1 MADPISAPVPA
12 ADQEQGPWSQFQSP
26 TPNQPVQVAPTEE
39 QGPWSQFQAP
49 QQAEHKDEIPTPAPS
64 APATG
69 EAVGTVFGLGKSAY
83 DLNKYRQSGW
93 GIKPDESPYGV
104 QKYLNKQ
111 LRATS
116 IPRGTVSLEDL
127 GKATSMDVRSMNEVQ
142 DALKAIRGTPG
153 VEVPITEM
161 VQGVPVVT
169 GTRMVG
175 GTPPIDISQYVKLS
189 ELEKRAPKAAQF
201 LEKYEK
207 PITAVTKRVGIPAVA
222 GVSAAEA
229 QAAFNRAH
237 EGRTGLAALDAA
249 GAIGAPI
256 AAAKFLP
263 KKLRILGGL
272 TAAVAPATEAVREG
286 IEGHA
291 AGGAIQNFA
300 PGGLALAE
308 DIAKGF
314 LRSTPKK
321 PNELVGTRFKTTDL
335 GGLMEQTPFDPNKY
349 LGAKIIHRPYDLSS
363 RNQLIEEVSGHKL
376 INPIKT
382 EGGQGF
388 GRDIENQAIGLGGAS
403 NSGINERI
411 LKRVDAAA
419 KEGSGQVLN
428 IPSSMGFGSEAFSM
442 MPISI
447 QLDLLKQREL
457 SPAQLEEL
465 SNQVRAF
472 DPKKFSN
479 FVGFGDPRLE
489 TQLLEGGFGLGT
501 TPGKLRIAATDRL
514 GLKNPKSI
522 NNQQLLDYN
531 IEDLYH
537 AIRDP
542 DLRNTPPG
550 YMGLTVMEAQP
561 FTEGFDFGRHS
572 AYNAGDA
579 SKYIG
584 RGTNA
589 PISLWMPDT
598 YKEQLARMKAEDPSA
613 SLNLLRARAR
623 NVLGTQ
629 ESGVAQTMTPQVV
642 DNLGRYQEAVE
653 SEKLDPNNLDEIH
666 QYIYGKKAD
675 QYAPG
680 GSVIKAAKELILP
693 AAENASRTQIIGTLP
708 TYAKAADILAQR
720 GAKGQAIDFGA
731 GLGKGAAAL
740 GEDTHTYEPFAK
752 DWTPTFTKPEDIPTD
767 AYGRLTNLNVLN
779 VVPREARDEIV
790 QHIGRVME
798 PGGLGILTTRGA
810 DVMGAKGV
818 AGPEPMSIITSRDT
832 YQKGFTKQELEDY
845 MKYMLG
851 DKFDVNKL
859 NLGPAGVMIQK
870 KAAGGEILKK
880 LLPLAEREGN
890 LAKFL
895 EGTKAVDA
903 QGKPL
908 TVYHGTSVDE
918 DFDTFKK
925 KPRWIHVTEHPDVAN
940 SYTQLGNDQ
949 LAWGQS
955 PRVLPLHLNTKN
967 PLILDEDQLTEG
979 SFLPFKQRQREWID
993 LAKQQGNDS
1002 IYNPQTNTWMVPE
1015 PNQLKSTIGNQG
1027 TFDPNSRSLT
1037 KKKGGIVKKK

>member
-1 MADPISAPVPA
+1 MAEPTPVPVPVPA

-26 TPNQPVQVAPTEE
+26 TPTQPVQAAPAEE

-49 QQAEHKDEIPTPAPS
+49 QQTEHTDEIPTPAPS

-69 EAVGTVFGLGKSAY
+69 EAIGTVFGLGKSAY

-127 GKATSMDVRSMNEVQ
+127 GKATSADVRTTSEVQ

-207 PITAVTKRVGIPAVA
+207 PITAVTKRVGIPTVA

-300 PGGLALAE
+300 KGQIVE
-308 DIAKGF
+308 DIAKKLFTTRETQIVRASEALAPHEGKY
-314 LRSTPKK
+314 LHLTQSDRMRST
-321 PNELVGTRFKTTDL
+321 EGDL
-335 GGLMEQTPFDPNKY
+335 GGPGFSKFQLEHPEYAEAQAAWGVGKKPTASGIVNVNKKFGDQTIWTPMIGSETQHHSNQHVYDVLADEFNRQASLGKLTPELQERINARLMTRPEYQGLFPEDFNIANPEHLAQYGNTFDRRGALSTLMSGQGVGGTKGRIIDYPDIMQQMTDPMTVGAPTHS
-349 LGAKIIHRPYDLSS
+349 LGTRLFSLTGDVEHRPDLHSAFPYILKGEDQGVAFSPVPKELGIPDFINQFKEFKGREPGYYDLT
-363 RNQLIEEVSGHKL
+363 RTIPHQQI
-376 INPIKT
+376 T
-382 EGGQGF
+382 EDYLRG
-388 GRDIENQAIGLGGAS
+388 
-403 NSGINERI
+403 
-411 LKRVDAAA
+411 
-419 KEGSGQVLN
+419 
-428 IPSSMGFGSEAFSM
+428 
-442 MPISI
+442 
-447 QLDLLKQREL
+447 
-457 SPAQLEEL
+457 LEE
-465 SNQVRAF
+465 A
-472 DPKKFSN
+472 
-479 FVGFGDPRLE
+479 GH
-489 TQLLEGGFGLGT
+489 
-501 TPGKLRIAATDRL
+501 AA
-514 GLKNPKSI
+514 
-522 NNQQLLDYN
+522 
-531 IEDLYH
+531 
-537 AIRDP
+537 
-542 DLRNTPPG
+542 
-550 YMGLTVMEAQP
+550 
-561 FTEGFDFGRHS
+561 
-572 AYNAGDA
+572 
-579 SKYIG
+579 
-584 RGTNA
+584 
-589 PISLWMPDT
+589 
-598 YKEQLARMKAEDPSA
+598 
-613 SLNLLRARAR
+613 
-623 NVLGTQ
+623 
-629 ESGVAQTMTPQVV
+629 
-642 DNLGRYQEAVE
+642 
-653 SEKLDPNNLDEIH
+653 
-666 QYIYGKKAD
+666 
-675 QYAPG
+675 G
-680 GSVIKAAKELILP
+680 GSIVKAAKELILP

-870 KAAGGEILKK
+870 K
-880 LLPLAEREGN
+880 
-890 LAKFL
+890 
-895 EGTKAVDA
+895 
-903 QGKPL
+903 
-908 TVYHGTSVDE
+908 
-918 DFDTFKK
+918 
-925 KPRWIHVTEHPDVAN
+925 
-940 SYTQLGNDQ
+940 
-949 LAWGQS
+949 
-955 PRVLPLHLNTKN
+955 
-967 PLILDEDQLTEG
+967 
-979 SFLPFKQRQREWID
+979 
-993 LAKQQGNDS
+993 
-1002 IYNPQTNTWMVPE
+1002 
-1015 PNQLKSTIGNQG
+1015 
-1027 TFDPNSRSLT
+1027 
-1037 KKKGGIVKKK
+1037 